1 MKRKK
6 KQGINIINLEGK
18 EYALVPYE
26 LYNSM
31 VEEIE
36 DAEDIQ
42 EALLIQRKI
51 DSGEMPV
58 YSEEFVDRMLNG
70 ENLVKLHREHKGLTQ
85 AELAKKIGKSVAMI
99 RKIESGQTEASVSTL
114 KAIAVALDTDV
125 DSLIR

>member
-1 MKRKK
+1 MA
-6 KQGINIINLEGK
+6 INIINLEGK

-31 VEEIE
+31 IEEIE
-36 DAEDIQ
+36 DAEDIAA
-42 EALLIQRKI
+42 ALEVQRGI
-51 DSGEMPV
+51 RNGDPV
-58 YSEEFVDRMLNG
+58 YSSDFIHRMING